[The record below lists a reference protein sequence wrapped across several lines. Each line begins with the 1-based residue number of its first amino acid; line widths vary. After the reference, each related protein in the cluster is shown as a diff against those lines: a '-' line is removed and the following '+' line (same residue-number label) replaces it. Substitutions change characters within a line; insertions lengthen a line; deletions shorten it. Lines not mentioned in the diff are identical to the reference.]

1 MIFIETS
8 VFTRHLMKK
17 ELFDEFLE
25 SVREAKAIMRG
36 EKPPS
41 RVFVYDAPNVKTIR
55 RRFKLSQ
62 PKFAGL
68 LGISVGTLRNW
79 EQGRRQPEGAARV
92 LLLVAAKY
100 PEVVLDTVHP
110 TSQTQSMAR
119 RSVLR
124 SRVTA

>member
-1 MIFIETS
+1 
-8 VFTRHLMKK
+8 MKK
-17 ELFDEFLE
+17 ELFDELLE

-41 RVFVYDAPNVKTIR
+41 RVFVYDEPDVKTIR

-92 LLLVAAKY
+92 LLVVAAKH
-100 PEVVLDTVHP
+100 PEAVLDAVHP
-110 TSQTQSMAR
+110 RNPMQSIQRRPAAQLRAKRASKEKFKQKLAR
-119 RSVLR
+119 G
-124 SRVTA
+124 

>member
-1 MIFIETS
+1 
-8 VFTRHLMKK
+8 MKK
-17 ELFDEFLE
+17 ELFDELLE

-36 EKPPS
+36 EKQPS
-41 RVFVYDAPNVKTIR
+41 RVFVHDEPDVKTIR

-92 LLLVAAKY
+92 LLLVAAKH
-100 PEVVLDTVHP
+100 PDAILDAVHP
-110 TSQTQSMAR
+110 RGKKRSTPRQPSAR
-119 RSVLR
+119 AGKLI
-124 SRVTA
+124 

>member
-1 MIFIETS
+1 
-8 VFTRHLMKK
+8 MKK
-17 ELFDEFLE
+17 ELFDELLE

-36 EKPPS
+36 EKQPS
-41 RVFVYDAPNVKTIR
+41 RVFVYDEPNVKTIR

-79 EQGRRQPEGAARV
+79 EQGRRQPEGSARV

-100 PEVVLDTVHP
+100 PEAVLDTVHP
-110 TSQTQSMAR
+110 RSQTRPMTR
-119 RSVLR
+119 RSVAR
-124 SRVTA
+124 ARAAA

>member
-1 MIFIETS
+1 LKNENNK
-8 VFTRHLMKK
+8 MKK
-17 ELFDEFLE
+17 ELFDELVE

-41 RVFVYDAPNVKTIR
+41 RVFVYDEPDVKIIR

-79 EQGRRQPEGAARV
+79 EQGRRQPEGPARV
-92 LLLVAAKY
+92 LLLVVAKY
-100 PEVVLDTVHP
+100 PEAILNTIHP
-110 TSQTQSMAR
+110 HGQTRSMAR
-119 RSVLR
+119 QSVTR
-124 SRVTA
+124 SRAAA

>member
-1 MIFIETS
+1 
-8 VFTRHLMKK
+8 
-17 ELFDEFLE
+17 LE

-36 EKPPS
+36 EKQPS
-41 RVFVYDAPNVKTIR
+41 RVFVYDEPNVKTIR

-92 LLLVAAKY
+92 LLLVAAKH
-100 PEVVLDTVHP
+100 PEAILDTIHP
-110 TSQTQSMAR
+110 REQMRSISR
-119 RSVLR
+119 RSAAR
-124 SRVTA
+124 SYTGT

>member
-1 MIFIETS
+1 
-8 VFTRHLMKK
+8 MKQ
-17 ELFDEFLE
+17 ELFEELLE

-41 RVFVYDAPNVKTIR
+41 RVFVYDEPDVKTIR
-55 RRFKLSQ
+55 HRFKLSQ

-100 PEVVLDTVHP
+100 PEAVLDTVHP
-110 TSQTQSMAR
+110 RGQKRSMSH
-119 RSVLR
+119 RSAAR
-124 SRVTA
+124 SRIGT

>member
-1 MIFIETS
+1 
-8 VFTRHLMKK
+8 MKK
-17 ELFDEFLE
+17 ELFDELLE

-36 EKPPS
+36 EKQPS
-41 RVFVYDAPNVKTIR
+41 RVFVYDEPDVKTIR
-55 RRFKLSQ
+55 DRFKLSQ

-100 PEVVLDTVHP
+100 PEAVLDAVHP
-110 TSQTQSMAR
+110 RGKTRSTSHGAAA
-119 RSVLR
+119 R
-124 SRVTA
+124 SRARA

>member
-1 MIFIETS
+1 
-8 VFTRHLMKK
+8 MKQ
-17 ELFDEFLE
+17 ELFEELLE

-36 EKPPS
+36 EKEPS
-41 RVFVYDAPNVKTIR
+41 RVFVYDEPSVKTIR

-92 LLLVAAKY
+92 LLLVAAKH
-100 PEVVLDTVHP
+100 PEAILDTIHP
-110 TSQTQSMAR
+110 RGQKRSIPRQSATRAR
-119 RSVLR
+119 AG
-124 SRVTA
+124 T

>member
-1 MIFIETS
+1 
-8 VFTRHLMKK
+8 MKK
-17 ELFDEFLE
+17 ELFNELLE

-36 EKPPS
+36 EKQPS
-41 RVFVYDAPNVKTIR
+41 RVFIYDDPDVKTIR

-92 LLLVAAKY
+92 LLVVAAKH
-100 PEVVLDTVHP
+100 PEAILDAVYHRGQKLSITR
-110 TSQTQSMAR
+110 QSATRAR
-119 RSVLR
+119 ADTWRR
-124 SRVTA
+124 K